1 MNRGLSETGR
11 IGYREFGSTV
21 PPHRVWM
28 LLGPLVACSVSQS
41 LCACVNAWF

>member
-1 MNRGLSETGR
+1 MNREGCLRRVVSD
-11 IGYREFGSTV
+11 TV
-21 PPHRVWM
+21 SLDRLCHRVWM